1 MAWKFDV
8 DYSMLFFQWLSWQAE
23 HERPPLYAQF
33 LKYITLVLSETTA
46 GLGTMA
52 WLVWPQF
59 CKYIVPV
66 GSMILVETCVSLQPQ
81 CPQFCM
87 YITLALS
94 DASAETGIAPAAKAA
109 SRQLIVAAKRTSNI
123 CNLMYLAY
131 YRNDPNLFYLL
142 CCLVANHALKL
153 IDFVSM
159 VRVNGEPSPFG
170 HSVC

>member
-52 WLVWPQF
+52 WLVW
-59 CKYIVPV
+59 
-66 GSMILVETCVSLQPQ
+66 
-81 CPQFCM
+81 PQFCM